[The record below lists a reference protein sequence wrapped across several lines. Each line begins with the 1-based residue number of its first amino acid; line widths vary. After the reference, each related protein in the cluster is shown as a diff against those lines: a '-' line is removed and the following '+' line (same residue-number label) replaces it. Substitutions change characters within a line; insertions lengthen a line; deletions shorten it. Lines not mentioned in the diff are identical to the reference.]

1 MARIIQTIAS
11 TAYTGPTQKMNRW
24 QAYQALILIFPLP
37 FGGDVIWAWS
47 LYSLTCFALLI
58 LELNQRFK
66 KNQSVNFPLALTK
79 AAPIIFLLL
88 SAQLI
93 AAIQLIFSPTPF
105 NNTNYLAL
113 IKGLS
118 LSLFLP
124 LTLLMLENKERIK
137 RIIWLI
143 IFAAAFQ
150 AVYGALMVLSGLEW
164 GFFVKKTKFIGAAT
178 GTFNFRNHF
187 AGYLEISLAIGIGF
201 LLTQGQPLKG
211 NWRQKLRQGIETLLS
226 PKIIM
231 RLLLAIMVI
240 ALVLSRSRMGNTAF
254 FASLLITGALALL
267 LMKNKSRSTVILLSS
282 LLIIDVAIVGTF
294 FGVDKVAQ
302 RLQATSAKSEV
313 RDEIAHDTLNIWQ
326 QHPLSGVGVGNYRH
340 IYPSNR
346 GPDLKA
352 YQTVRHAFNDY
363 LQFLAEFGLIAFTLL
378 ASSALWCLFW
388 AIQAMYLRHSSL
400 HKGLGFGACMGITA
414 ILIHSTVDYN
424 LQIPANAFMFVFLL
438 ALACIARWAPSRS
451 TRGHRQ

>member
-1 MARIIQTIAS
+1 
-11 TAYTGPTQKMNRW
+11 MNRW
-24 QAYQALILIFPLP
+24 HAYQALILILPMP

-47 LYSLTCFALLI
+47 LYSLTCFTLLI

-66 KNQSVNFPLALTK
+66 KNKLITPPLALTK
-79 AAPIIFLLL
+79 AMPIITLLL
-88 SAQLI
+88 AAQLVS
-93 AAIQLIFSPTPF
+93 AVQLFFSPTPF
-105 NNTNYLAL
+105 SNANYLAV

-124 LTLLMLENKERIK
+124 LTLLMLENKRRIK

-143 IFAAAFQ
+143 IFAATFQ
-150 AVYGALMVLSGLEW
+150 ATYGALMVLSGLEW
-164 GFFVKKTKFIGAAT
+164 GFFVKKPIFQGVAT

-201 LLTQGQPLKG
+201 LLTQGKPLAG

-267 LMKNKSRSTVILLSS
+267 LMKNKSRSTVILLGS
-282 LLIIDVAIVGTF
+282 LLIIDMAIVGTF
-294 FGVDKVAQ
+294 FGVEKVAQ
-302 RLQATSAKSEV
+302 RLQATSAKSEI
-313 RDEIAHDTLNIWQ
+313 RDEIAQDTLNIWQ
-326 QHPLSGVGVGNYRH
+326 QHPLTGIGVGNYRH

-346 GPDLKA
+346 GPDLKSSL
-352 YQTVRHAFNDY
+352 TVRHAFSDY

-378 ASSALWCLFW
+378 AGSVLWCLYW
-388 AIQAMYLRHSSL
+388 AIQAMRLRHSNL
-400 HKGLGFGACMGITA
+400 HKGLGFGACMGIIA
-414 ILIHSTVDYN
+414 ILIHSSVDYN

-451 TRGHRQ
+451 ARGHRQ

>member
-1 MARIIQTIAS
+1 
-11 TAYTGPTQKMNRW
+11 MNRW
-24 QAYQALILIFPLP
+24 HAYQALILLFPLP

-47 LYSLTCFALLI
+47 LYSFTCFTLLT
-58 LELNQRFK
+58 LELNHRFK
-66 KNQSVNFPLALTK
+66 KNKTVNFPTTLTK
-79 AAPIIFLLL
+79 AMPIITLLL
-88 SAQLI
+88 AAQLV
-93 AAIQLIFSPTPF
+93 AAVQLFFSPTPF
-105 NNTNYLAL
+105 SNANYLAL

-124 LTLLMLENKERIK
+124 LTLLVLKNKDRVK

-150 AVYGALMVLSGLEW
+150 AAYGAIMVLSGLEW
-164 GFFVKKTKFIGAAT
+164 GFFVKKTKFLGVAT

-201 LLTQGQPLKG
+201 LLTQGQSLKG

-254 FASLLITGALALL
+254 FASLLITGALTLL

-282 LLIIDVAIVGTF
+282 LLIIDIAIVGTF
-294 FGVDKVAQ
+294 FGVEKVAQ

-313 RDEIAHDTLNIWQ
+313 RDEIAQDTLRIWQ
-326 QHPLSGVGVGNYRH
+326 QQPLTGIGVGNYKH
-340 IYPSNR
+340 TYPSNR
-346 GPDLKA
+346 GPDLKSSL
-352 YQTVRHAFNDY
+352 TVRHAFNDY
-363 LQFLAEFGLIAFTLL
+363 LQFLVEFGLIAFTFL
-378 ASSALWCLFW
+378 ASSVLWCLYW

-414 ILIHSTVDYN
+414 LSIHSSVDYN
-424 LQIPANAFMFVFLL
+424 LQIPANAFMFIFLL
-438 ALACIARWAPSRS
+438 ALACIARWAPSRP